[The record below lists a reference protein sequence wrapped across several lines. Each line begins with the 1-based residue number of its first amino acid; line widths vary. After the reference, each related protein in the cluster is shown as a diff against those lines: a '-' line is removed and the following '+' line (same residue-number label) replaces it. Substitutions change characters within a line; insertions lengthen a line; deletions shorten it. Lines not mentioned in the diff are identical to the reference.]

1 MSTRKI
7 SLGLVI
13 CLLLGVFTQQ
23 LLSQQRTQRTR
34 PRMSMGMRPPDM
46 PRPDFERMHDMS
58 PEEKMRYFQEIAEQ
72 QRRMIEQQQDQAMQQ
87 ALGAD
92 EQQWRRIKPRLN
104 KVKAYREQAFVGI
117 GLPFQSSFTSS
128 TFPGQGQGAV
138 GFGGGF
144 QFQAGGFGQA
154 GGSSQGTGFKS
165 FSSSQNSGVSQT
177 EGERIS
183 QELDILLQT
192 PGAGQAE
199 INQKLAELRQARTRA
214 RMQLVKAQQELRE
227 VLNFHQQ
234 ARLVL
239 MGLLD

>member
-7 SLGLVI
+7 SLGLAI
-13 CLLLGVFTQQ
+13 CLLLGIFSQQ
-23 LLSQQRTQRTR
+23 LLSQQRTQRMR
-34 PRMSMGMRPPDM
+34 PRMSMGMRPPEI
-46 PRPDFERMHDMS
+46 PRPDFESMRDMS

-72 QRRMIEQQQDQAMQQ
+72 QRRIIEQQEDLAMQQ

-92 EQQWRRIKPRLN
+92 EQQWRRIEPRLK

-117 GLPFQSSFTSS
+117 GLPFQSSFTS
-128 TFPGQGQGAV
+128 TTIPGQGQGFGG
-138 GFGGGF
+138 GFAGGGF
-144 QFQAGGFGQA
+144 QFQAGGFG
-154 GGSSQGTGFKS
+154 GPGTGFKS

-183 QELDILLQT
+183 QELDMLLQT
-192 PGAGQAE
+192 PGANQAE
-199 INQKLAELRQARTRA
+199 INQKLAELRQARANA
-214 RMQLVKAQQELRE
+214 RIQLAKAQQELRS
-227 VLNFHQQ
+227 VLNFNQQ

>member
-7 SLGLVI
+7 SLVLVV
-13 CLLLGVFTQQ
+13 CLLLGIFTQQ
-23 LLSQQRTQRTR
+23 LLSQQSTQRTR
-34 PRMSMGMRPPDM
+34 PRMSMGMRPPEM
-46 PRPDFERMHDMS
+46 PRPDFELMRDMS

-72 QRRMIEQQQDQAMQQ
+72 QRKMIEEQEDLSMQQ

-92 EQQWRRIKPRLN
+92 EQQWRRIKPRVK
-104 KVKAYREQAFVGI
+104 KVKALQEQAFVSI
-117 GLPFQSSFTSS
+117 GSPFQSSFTST

-144 QFQAGGFGQA
+144 QFQAGGFGQV
-154 GGSSQGTGFKS
+154 GGSSHGTGFKS
-165 FSSSQNSGVSQT
+165 FSSSQNSGLSQS
-177 EGERIS
+177 EGERICE
-183 QELDILLQT
+183 ELDMLLQS
-192 PGAGQAE
+192 PGASQAD
-199 INQKLAELRQARTRA
+199 INQKLNALRQARTRA
-214 RMQLVKAQQELRE
+214 RMQLVKAQQELRD